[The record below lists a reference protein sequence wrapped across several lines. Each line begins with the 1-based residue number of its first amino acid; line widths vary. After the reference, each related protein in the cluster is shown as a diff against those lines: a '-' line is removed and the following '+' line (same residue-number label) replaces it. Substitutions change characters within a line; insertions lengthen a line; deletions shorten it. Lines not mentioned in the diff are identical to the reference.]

1 MPDIQ
6 NLCIF
11 TKEELELILYGDAK
25 QGIWMYQINLVTPKY
40 ASYINNWMIILSC
53 SQLEEISNHITFGGG
68 YTSASDPIV
77 KVSVQ
82 HF

>member
-1 MPDIQ
+1 LPDIQ

-40 ASYINNWMIILSC
+40 ASYINN
-53 SQLEEISNHITFGGG
+53 
-68 YTSASDPIV
+68 
-77 KVSVQ
+77 
-82 HF
+82 